1 MTSDSIDS
9 ADDIGSIL
17 SHGFRV
23 WKNNTNI
30 CIPYVLGAGSIFAF
44 ALLLLY
50 LMLYT
55 SVEEV
60 TPGGSPL
67 SLNSH
72 IGVSTGMMGMLLL
85 TAAVILLIIILL
97 IGSFF
102 IGSAVGMARAA
113 IDRGNATIMD
123 MVDNGRHSV
132 VNIFLADIAIGLV
145 VRLGVV
151 FILPEYVAVTS
162 LLEGEPSMINISGGG
177 AFALVDIML
186 NTMPFVLGLLTWLIY
201 IAVISLILVMTNYV
215 IVLDDVGPLDG
226 IRRAFYFFMSNK
238 AEVTIV
244 WLIIISLYAALY
256 VMTALFA
263 YIPYIAPVLFA
274 LNFATSIIIIEP
286 LGTVWLTDLYLSKNV
301 RKLSRRV

>member
-1 MTSDSIDS
+1 
-9 ADDIGSIL
+9 
-17 SHGFRV
+17 
-23 WKNNTNI
+23 
-30 CIPYVLGAGSIFAF
+30 
-44 ALLLLY
+44 
-50 LMLYT
+50 
-55 SVEEV
+55 
-60 TPGGSPL
+60 
-67 SLNSH
+67 
-72 IGVSTGMMGMLLL
+72 
-85 TAAVILLIIILL
+85 
-97 IGSFF
+97 
-102 IGSAVGMARAA
+102 
-113 IDRGNATIMD
+113 MD

-301 RKLSRRV
+301 RKLSMRV